1 MFGDQ
6 GTYVVQFWLI
16 IISDNDFA
24 LAVITFFIQSIT
36 RISTRMFAD
45 LTARYENLGLGGMI
59 DLCTKDEIAEI
70 FDIVSI
76 KKLDFPFKI

>member
-1 MFGDQ
+1 
-6 GTYVVQFWLI
+6 
-16 IISDNDFA
+16 
-24 LAVITFFIQSIT
+24 
-36 RISTRMFAD
+36 MFAD

-76 KKLDFPFKI
+76 KKLDFPFKISVAYHAFGN

>member
-1 MFGDQ
+1 M
-6 GTYVVQFWLI
+6 
-16 IISDNDFA
+16 
-24 LAVITFFIQSIT
+24 AVITFFIQSIT

-76 KKLDFPFKI
+76 KKKLDFPFKILVAYHAFGN

>member
-1 MFGDQ
+1 M
-6 GTYVVQFWLI
+6 
-16 IISDNDFA
+16 
-24 LAVITFFIQSIT
+24 AVITFFIQSIT

-59 DLCTKDEIAEI
+59 DLFTKDEIAEI

-76 KKLDFPFKI
+76 KKARFSIQNLSSLPCFWKLGISHS